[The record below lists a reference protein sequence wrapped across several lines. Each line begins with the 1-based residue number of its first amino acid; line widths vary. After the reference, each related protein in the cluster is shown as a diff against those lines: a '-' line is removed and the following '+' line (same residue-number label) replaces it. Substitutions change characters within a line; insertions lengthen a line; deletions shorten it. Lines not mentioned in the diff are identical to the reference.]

1 MNRTTHSQLELWM
14 TNAFSLYGKKGGD
27 GDIKRQ
33 VERDARLDRKGVLG
47 ISVSFRICCKANTH
61 TFDCVLFYMKLAFY
75 SMGLF
80 MNWNSSYSFVHEL
93 KQCEYIYFF
102 LPWPFSFSYSPLVY
116 HFLLCSLSPSLSPS
130 VSYPA
135 SPCQSVSY
143 FFSLHQVKHWRFC
156 Q

>member
-75 SMGLF
+75 SMGCC
-80 MNWNSSYSFVHEL
+80 WNKFPVYSWTETVWI
-93 KQCEYIYFF
+93 YIFF

-116 HFLLCSLSPSLSPS
+116 NFLLCSLSPSLSPS